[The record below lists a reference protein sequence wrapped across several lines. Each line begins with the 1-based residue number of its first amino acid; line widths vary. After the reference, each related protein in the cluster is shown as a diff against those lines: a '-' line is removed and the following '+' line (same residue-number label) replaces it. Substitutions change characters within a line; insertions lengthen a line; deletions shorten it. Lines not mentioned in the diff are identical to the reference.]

1 MIIRKK
7 LRPKELQEFDLYFG
21 NLKKLVAKDFR
32 EEELRELKFS
42 AMNLNR
48 FYMVNHDEPTRKDT
62 AMMLWDRVQQIFYNE
77 MNEFQ
82 RERVEEYEL
91 LTKIALAISGKTIHI
106 KDAYMKLARSH
117 TIDII
122 LEAFNDKTFLENV
135 FIEVKAEAY
144 LPIIRMIDLYG
155 VNDFEITKGTDLSRI
170 ILPDQILSKIEN
182 IAGRYAEQL
191 ANRITYYIIIILD
204 ILDKGWE
211 SVPLLWVVM
220 ENRIFREMLF
230 DNIMMKL
237 PKERVAF
244 WKELTIDSRH
254 WLYDCGL
261 FSASKIQ
268 DMEKYVIDIK
278 TECNGKHLQ
287 DENLYFNLAQAIIV
301 HDENLLAIYFTLTKE
316 EKNIVRNEAVVM
328 ARKIKEILLEVLED
342 FDVNYVYKNPVANE
356 DILNVISFFFQ
367 MFYFTRPIMANEM
380 EKRGVDKA
388 DWKFIESLLL
398 LKIKEDKTPFI
409 TDKKEQKLKEAVEE
423 TLFEITIND
432 IKQLD
437 SKVKTAKNKM
447 EALNALLGY
456 ASIQKEK
463 HSSPELLKEVTET
476 SMKTY
481 KEGIRREVMQFSL
494 NNLSTKNADL
504 DKSLKVL
511 EALDNGFISKAEFSK
526 AQQKM
531 GVKEKYIE
539 MFFYFYLPYF

>member
-1 MIIRKK
+1 MIIRRK
-7 LRPKELQEFDLYFG
+7 LKPKELKEFDLYFG

-32 EEELRELKFS
+32 EGELSSLKFS

-48 FYMVNHDEPTRKDT
+48 FYRVDHEDPERKNT

-77 MNEFQ
+77 MNETQ
-82 RERVEEYEL
+82 KQICEEYDL
-91 LTKIALAISGKTIHI
+91 LTQIALATLGKTIQL
-106 KDAYMKLARSH
+106 KDAYKKIAKKH
-117 TIDII
+117 TIDTI
-122 LEAFNDKTFLENV
+122 LEAFENKDFLENV
-135 FIEVKAEAY
+135 LIEVKAEEY
-144 LPIIRMIDLYG
+144 LPRIHMVDLYG
-155 VNDFEITKGTDLSRI
+155 VDAFEITAETDLSGI
-170 ILPDQILSKIEN
+170 ILPDQILSKIRN
-182 IAGRYAEQL
+182 ISGIYAEQL
-191 ANRITYYIIIILD
+191 ANRITYYIVIILD

-211 SVPLLWVVM
+211 SASLLWAIL
-220 ENRIFREMLF
+220 ENSIFREMLF
-230 DNIMMKL
+230 ENIMLKL

-244 WKELTIDSRH
+244 WKEKTMPKQYL
-254 WLYDCGL
+254 LYDCGL
-261 FSASKIQ
+261 FNNTMIQ
-268 DMEKYVIDIK
+268 KMEKYVIDIK
-278 TECNGKHLQ
+278 TECNGKSLQ
-287 DENLYFNLAQAIIV
+287 DENLYFNLAQAIIM
-301 HDENLLAIYFTLTKE
+301 HDEKFLAIYFTLAKE
-316 EKNIVRNEAVVM
+316 EKNIVRNEAVVI

-342 FDVNYVYKNPVANE
+342 FDVDYVYKKPVANE

-388 DWKFIESLLL
+388 DWKFLESLFL
-398 LKIKEDKTPFI
+398 LKIKEDETPFI
-409 TDKKEQKLKEAVEE
+409 TDKEEKKLKEAVEE
-423 TLFEITIND
+423 TLFELTINE

-447 EALNALLGY
+447 EALSVLLGH
-456 ASIQKEK
+456 ASTQKEK

-481 KEGIRREVMQFSL
+481 KEGVRREVMQFSL

-511 EALDNGFISKAEFSK
+511 EAIDNGFISKEEFSK

-539 MFFYFYLPYF
+539 IFFYFYSPYF